1 VPSLRDRRSVF
12 PIIPPGTAG
21 VCRRRDAVRVL
32 GEHRVREALRSG
44 EFSSPWTGVLVD
56 PACAAEPSTVIAAG
70 WLASGPDAIVTGP
83 TAAFLYGYT
92 AAEPTPVHVVVRYGS
107 KRRTRPG
114 LVVHNGRSLDAD
126 ARMIDGL
133 PVLCLERVVT
143 DLLCTAAPA
152 GALAVTDQ
160 VLAGLAPN
168 ARPAFRDEIHQRL
181 RERPD
186 PRGTRIGSRLLDLA
200 TGAAESPAESWL
212 LWRIVDLG
220 FPVPTVNHW
229 VCTIDGEPRFRVDLS
244 WPELRIAIEYYGHLS
259 HDGREELDEA
269 RILEL
274 ERRGWIVVVVRAD
287 DLSSMS
293 RVEREIDEAFRRRGM
308 HPRERI
314 GGALRARRH
323 REPRAG

>member
-1 VPSLRDRRSVF
+1 
-12 PIIPPGTAG
+12 
-21 VCRRRDAVRVL
+21 
-32 GEHRVREALRSG
+32 
-44 EFSSPWTGVLVD
+44 
-56 PACAAEPSTVIAAG
+56 
-70 WLASGPDAIVTGP
+70 
-83 TAAFLYGYT
+83 
-92 AAEPTPVHVVVRYGS
+92 
-107 KRRTRPG
+107 
-114 LVVHNGRSLDAD
+114 
-126 ARMIDGL
+126 MIDGL
-133 PVLCLERVVT
+133 PVLCPERDVT

-160 VLAGLAPN
+160 VLAGLPPD
-168 ARPAFRDEIHQRL
+168 ARPAFRDEISRRL
-181 RERPD
+181 QERPD
-186 PRGTRIGSRLLDLA
+186 PRGTRIGARLLDLA

-229 VCTIDGEPRFRVDLS
+229 VYTIDGEPRFRVDLS

-259 HDGREELDEA
+259 HDGRDDRDQA

-293 RVEREIDEAFRRRGM
+293 RVEREIDDAFRRRGM
-308 HPRERI
+308 HPRARI
-314 GGALRARRH
+314 GGALRPRRH